1 MAVSRTVSTRI
12 SWLFLVI
19 AALLA
24 VLSGG
29 RAVAPAQA
37 IAPPATFTVAQSP
50 ATANVQPG
58 STVAYT
64 INFATA
70 GTAVSFLF
78 LEGSLGSALTIDS
91 FTGGLGPTNCTSSG
105 VNNQNFSC
113 NLGSLGATTAIS
125 AITVNASVRNVADAT
140 TIDLAASAFVAKD
153 GQADPGISPA
163 SDDAGLLTVQNENV
177 QVTLTPSLAAVYEAG
192 LVNVVLGLANTGA
205 GATGSFSAN
214 VAVTGGTVTN
224 VVCPGGGPGA
234 GSGTATASCSG
245 IAIAASPSP
254 SQSMTVTVKAAN
266 TTGPG
271 SLSASASLSPGIF
284 AVLGS
289 MTPLPVNELTLSGPA
304 NAATGATVTVCTTN
318 APVDTALIAGHPS
331 TLNPLAAG
339 DYVLTPAGGAT
350 VSGLATATTCGAG
363 QQGVSFTS
371 TTLGTVSVV
380 ARTNAPGTGT
390 TILGL
395 SNAVTV
401 TFGGGSAGTQL
412 AFTAA
417 PTSAV
422 VGTPFGTS
430 PIIAVRDSGG
440 SLVSGDN
447 TTPVT
452 LSLAS
457 APGGAVLTCT
467 GGNTRTA
474 SSGLATFSGCSVSTA
489 GSGYVLRATA
499 TGLTQ
504 GDSASFAASTHGPA
518 AKLGFLA
525 QPAGTSAGSPLTTQ
539 PVIAVQDAGGAT
551 VLSDGATTITL
562 AVQSGPGTLTCTGSN
577 TRTVSAGVATFS
589 GCTVSA
595 GGAYV
600 LRATSNPVYTP
611 ADSASFSAGSLAAK
625 LSFST
630 QPGDG
635 VAGAPFPAQP
645 VVAVRTAADA
655 TVTSDNSTSVTLA
668 VSGGAT
674 LTCTGGLSKTV
685 SAGVAT
691 FSGCSVT
698 PAGENYTITAT
709 SSPVLTPA
717 TSSAFGV
724 AAAPPT
730 SSNQLVVAT
739 PSAGA
744 GVPRSRLT
752 FTVTDGTL
760 APTAVK
766 FIIKRPGDNKYW
778 NAATG
783 AWEAAVHQNA
793 ATGADGNWKL
803 EITGTARRQFVGASV
818 TVEVRATV
826 GSTTYV
832 NASIPTIAIR

>member
-1 MAVSRTVSTRI
+1 MAVSRTAITRI
-12 SWLFLVI
+12 SWLLLL
-19 AALLA
+19 AAAVLA

-29 RAVAPAQA
+29 RAVAPARA
-37 IAPPATFTVAQSP
+37 IAPPATFTVAQVPGS
-50 ATANVQPG
+50 ANVQPG
-58 STVAYT
+58 DAVAYT

-78 LEGSLGSALTIDS
+78 LEGNLGSGLTIDS
-91 FTGGLGPTNCTSSG
+91 FTGGLGPTNCTASG
-105 VNNQNFSC
+105 ANNQNFSC

-140 TIDLAASAFVAKD
+140 AIDLAASAFVAKD
-153 GQADPGISPA
+153 GQADPGVSPA

-192 LVNVVLGLANTGA
+192 LVNLAVGLSNTGA
-205 GATGSFSAN
+205 GPTGSFSAN
-214 VAVTGGTVTN
+214 LAVTGGTVTN
-224 VVCPGGGPGA
+224 VVCPGGGPGT
-234 GSGTATASCSG
+234 GSGTATAGCSG
-245 IAIAASPSP
+245 ISIAASPTP

-266 TTGPG
+266 GTGAG
-271 SLSASASLSPGIF
+271 SLSASASLSAGIF
-284 AVLGS
+284 ATLGS
-289 MTPLPVNELTLSGPA
+289 MTPLPVNELALSGPA
-304 NAATGATVTVCTTN
+304 NASTGATVTVCTTN
-318 APVDTALIAGHPS
+318 APVDTTLLAGYPS
-331 TLNPLAAG
+331 TLNPLATG

-371 TTLGTVSVV
+371 TTAGTVSVV
-380 ARTNAPGTGT
+380 ARTNAPGTST
-390 TILGL
+390 TVLGL
-395 SNAVTV
+395 SNTVTV
-401 TFGGGSAGTQL
+401 TFGGGAAATQL

-422 VGTPFGTS
+422 VGTPFTTS
-430 PIIAVRDSGG
+430 PVVAVRDSGG
-440 SLVSGDN
+440 TLVSGDN
-447 TTPVT
+447 TTQVA

-467 GGNTRTA
+467 GGNSRTA
-474 SSGLATFSGCSVSTA
+474 SNGLATFNGCSVSTA
-489 GSGYVLRATA
+489 GAGYVLRATA

-504 GDSASFAASTHGPA
+504 ADWASFAAATHGPA

-551 VLSDGATTITL
+551 VLSDGATTVTL
-562 AVQSGPGTLTCTGSN
+562 AVQSGPGALTCTGSN

-589 GCTVSA
+589 GCTVSV

-611 ADSASFSAGSLAAK
+611 ADSASFSTSSLATK
-625 LSFST
+625 LAFTT

-635 VAGAPFPAQP
+635 VAGAALSTQP

-655 TVTSDNSTSVTLA
+655 TVTGDNSTSITLA
-668 VSGGAT
+668 VTGGAT

-698 PAGENYTITAT
+698 PAGENFTMTAT

-717 TSSAFGV
+717 TSSAFDV
-724 AAAPPT
+724 TAAPPT

-739 PSAGA
+739 PSAGTA
-744 GVPRSRLT
+744 FPRSRLT

-760 APTAVK
+760 VPTAVK
-766 FIIKRPGDNKYW
+766 FIIKRVSDNKYW
-778 NAATG
+778 NADTG
-783 AWEAAVHQNA
+783 AWETSARQNA
-793 ATGADGNWKL
+793 ATGSDGNWKL
-803 EITGTARRQFVGASV
+803 EITGTARRQFVATSV

-832 NASIPTIAIR
+832 NASISTVAIR